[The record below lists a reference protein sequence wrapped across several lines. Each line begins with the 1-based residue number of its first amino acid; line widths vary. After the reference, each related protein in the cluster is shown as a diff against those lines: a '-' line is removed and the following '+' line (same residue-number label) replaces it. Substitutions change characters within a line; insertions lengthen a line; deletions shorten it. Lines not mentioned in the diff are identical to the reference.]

1 MTLVNAETTFKVG
14 KEEAWARIEL
24 WSLKQKTYIYRKR
37 RFKKRHKLENIGIFE
52 GEKQER

>member
-24 WSLKQKTYIYRKR
+24 WSLKQKTCIYRKR